1 MNKKE
6 YLKTVA
12 PVIVNIA
19 KEKGYNFPSAIIA
32 QSIIESA
39 WGKSLLAYK
48 YFNYFGMKCGSKWR
62 GKSVN
67 LSTKEEYT
75 TGSLT
80 AIKDNFRVYE
90 NLESGIRG
98 YFDFISSE
106 RYSKLKTAKTSKNYI
121 ELIKEAGYAT
131 NSNYVENV
139 YKVVTDNNL
148 LVYDNENVSS
158 EMLTEDEA
166 ITVIAKKVI
175 AGTYGEGHE
184 NRKNAIYEKIRK
196 RVNELC

>member
-1 MNKKE
+1 MNKQE

-12 PVIVNIA
+12 PVIVKVA

-32 QSIIESA
+32 QSILESG
-39 WGKSLLAYK
+39 WGTSELASK
-48 YFNYFGMKCGSKWR
+48 YFNYFGMKCGSAWN

-75 TGSLT
+75 TGTLT
-80 AIKDNFRVYE
+80 TIKDNFRVYD

-98 YFDFISSE
+98 YFDFISSS
-106 RYSKLKTAKTSKNYI
+106 RYSKLKTATSSKNYI
-121 ELIKEAGYAT
+121 EIIKDAGYAT
-131 NSNYVENV
+131 SSKYVANV

-148 LVYDNENVSS
+148 LEYDKNVSRETS
-158 EMLTEDEA
+158 TEDEA
-166 ITVIAKKVI
+166 ITIIAKAVI
-175 AGTYGEGHE
+175 AGKYGTGHE

>member
-1 MNKKE
+1 MNKEE

-12 PVIVNIA
+12 PIIIKVA

-39 WGKSLLAYK
+39 WGKSQLACK
-48 YFNYFGMKCGSKWR
+48 YFNYFGMKCGSKWT

-75 TGSLT
+75 TGTLT
-80 AIKDNFRVYE
+80 TIKDNFRVYD

-98 YFDFISSE
+98 YFDFISSN
-106 RYSKLKTAKTSKNYI
+106 RYSKLKTATSSKNYLEI
-121 ELIKEAGYAT
+121 IKSAGYAT
-131 NSNYVENV
+131 SSKYVENV

-148 LVYDNENVSS
+148 FIYDENDSR
-158 EMLTEDEA
+158 ETLTEDEA
-166 ITVIAKKVI
+166 ITIIAKAVI
-175 AGTYGEGHE
+175 AGKYGTGHE

>member
-139 YKVVTDNNL
+139 YNVVTDNNL